1 MLPYTETY
9 LFTNIYMVPS
19 YQLILSI
26 TYKYV
31 NSIFI
36 SESYQYLKLNNSSN
50 YYMYV
55 SITMNP

>member
-9 LFTNIYMVPS
+9 LFTNIYGTVK
-19 YQLILSI
+19 LILSI

-36 SESYQYLKLNNSSN
+36 SESYEYLKLLRVCVNNN
-50 YYMYV
+50 EP
-55 SITMNP
+55 IN

>member
-9 LFTNIYMVPS
+9 LFTKIYGTVK
-19 YQLILSI
+19 LILRI
-26 TYKYV
+26 TYEYV
-31 NSIFI
+31 NPSFI

>member
-31 NSIFI
+31 NSILI

>member
-9 LFTNIYMVPS
+9 LFTNIYGTV
-19 YQLILSI
+19 ILSI

-36 SESYQYLKLNNSSN
+36 SESYEYLKLLHVCVNNN
-50 YYMYV
+50 EP
-55 SITMNP
+55 IN

>member
-9 LFTNIYMVPS
+9 LFTNIYGTV
-19 YQLILSI
+19 ILSI